1 MHEGETMVAA
11 ERGGDPAVEPERID
25 PQARFAE
32 MQGTLSEKLYTQMRL
47 IRRFEEQLLERF
59 DRGLLV
65 GTTHAY
71 IGQEADAV
79 GVINH
84 LRAGDVVFSNHRCHG
99 HYLVWGDKPEAL
111 AAELMGRAGG
121 LVGGRGGSQHIYDG
135 GFYTNGIQGGIV
147 PGALGLSLAKKVRG
161 EDSVAVVFIG
171 DGTLGEGVLYESLNM
186 ASLWGAPLL
195 VVIEDNEWA
204 QSTPSSR
211 EVAGSMLERARAFG
225 LEAGE
230 VASTDAEELYQRY
243 GEVIEKVRHS
253 SKPRV
258 EVIHTYR
265 LCHHSRSDDHR
276 PAEEVEARRA
286 DDPLPKQRAR
296 LSDERAREIE
306 EDVEARLIQAFAAA
320 EAQPMPDPDQL
331 DDPLERGMPG
341 PRS

>member
-1 MHEGETMVAA
+1 MVAR
-11 ERGGDPAVEPERID
+11 ERTGQSDYQEERID
-25 PQARFAE
+25 PRARFAQME
-32 MQGTLSEKLYTQMRL
+32 GPLSEKLYAQMRL

-121 LVGGRGGSQHIYDG
+121 LVGGRGGSQHICDG

-147 PGALGLSLAKKVRG
+147 PGALGLSLAKRVRG
-161 EDSVAVVFIG
+161 EDAVAVVFIG
-171 DGTLGEGVLYESLNM
+171 DGTLGQGVLYECLNM

-195 VVIEDNEWA
+195 VVLEDNGWA
-204 QSTPSSR
+204 QSTPSHR

-225 LEAGE
+225 MEAGAIE
-230 VASTDAEELYQRY
+230 STDAEAIYTHFE
-243 GEVIEKVRHS
+243 GIIEEVRQSVR
-253 SKPRV
+253 PRL

-276 PAEEVEARRA
+276 PAEEIEARRA
-286 DDPLPKQRAR
+286 DDPLPKQRQR
-296 LSDERAREIE
+296 VSEERARAIE
-306 EDVEARLIQAFAAA
+306 EAVEARLFEAFEAA
-320 EAQPMPDPDQL
+320 EAQAQPAVEQL
-331 DDPLERGMPG
+331 DDPLLRGMPG
-341 PRS
+341 PQT